1 MTLCVLPI
9 YYFYNK
15 MLDDTKLPGSST
27 VIYPFSFDIKRRVYR
42 LN

>member
-1 MTLCVLPI
+1 MTLCVIPI

-15 MLDDTKLPGSST
+15 MLDDTKLPT
-27 VIYPFSFDIKRRVYR
+27 NNTYLYPLSFDIKRRVYR